1 MFAMTY
7 QHIQV
12 SPLTPAIGAVI
23 SGVDIA
29 QELPAAVIAEIRAAW
44 LEHLVVFFRGQ
55 RLTPDRLVA
64 FSRRFGEIGYY
75 PFVAGMA
82 EHPEVVE
89 VLKKE
94 DERIN
99 FGGLWHTDT
108 SYLERPPMGSVLYAV
123 QVPPYGGDTL
133 WNNMYLAYDALSPT
147 LQQVLAPLRGVNSAE
162 KPDAAVTRTHRMA
175 ESPKDAETIVT
186 TAAHPI
192 VRTHPETGRR
202 ALYCAAAHTMR
213 IDGMT
218 VDESRALLDHL
229 YRVQQ
234 REEFGCRWH
243 WQAGDVAFW
252 DNRAAQHN
260 ALNDYHGHRRLM
272 HRVTLEGEVPG

>member
-1 MFAMTY
+1 MNY

-12 SPLTPAIGAVI
+12 SPLTPAIGAII

-64 FSRRFGEIGYY
+64 FSKRFGEIGYY

-108 SYLERPPMGSVLYAV
+108 SYLVRPPMGSVLYAV

-162 KPDAAVTRTHRMA
+162 KPDAAVTRTHRIA
-175 ESPKDAETIVT
+175 ESPKDAEAIVT

-218 VDESRALLDHL
+218 AEESRALLDYL

-272 HRVTLEGEVPG
+272 HRVTLEGEVPA

>member
-1 MFAMTY
+1 MTY

-29 QELPAAVIAEIRAAW
+29 EELPAAVIAEIRAAW

-64 FSRRFGEIGYY
+64 FSKRFGEIGYY

-108 SYLERPPMGSVLYAV
+108 SYLVRPPMGSVLYAV

-175 ESPKDAETIVT
+175 ESPKDAEAIIT
-186 TAAHPI
+186 TASHPI

-218 VDESRALLDHL
+218 VEESRALLDHL

>member
-1 MFAMTY
+1 MNY

-55 RLTPDRLVA
+55 QLTPDRLVA
-64 FSRRFGEIGYY
+64 FSKRFGEIGYY

-108 SYLERPPMGSVLYAV
+108 SYLVRPPMGSVLYAV

-162 KPDAAVTRTHRMA
+162 KPDAAVTRTHRIA
-175 ESPKDAETIVT
+175 ESPKDAEAIVT

-218 VDESRALLDHL
+218 VEESRALLDHL

-272 HRVTLEGEVPG
+272 HRVTLEGEVPA

>member
-1 MFAMTY
+1 MTY

-64 FSRRFGEIGYY
+64 FSKRFGEIGYY

-175 ESPKDAETIVT
+175 ESPKDAEAIVT

-218 VDESRALLDHL
+218 VEESRALLEHL

>member
-1 MFAMTY
+1 MNY

-55 RLTPDRLVA
+55 QLTPDRLVA
-64 FSRRFGEIGYY
+64 FSKRFGEIGYY

-108 SYLERPPMGSVLYAV
+108 SYLVRPPMGSVLYAV

-162 KPDAAVTRTHRMA
+162 KPDAAVTRTHRIA
-175 ESPKDAETIVT
+175 ESPKDAEAIVT

-218 VDESRALLDHL
+218 VEESRALLDHL

>member
-1 MFAMTY
+1 MTY

-64 FSRRFGEIGYY
+64 FSKRFGEIGYY

-162 KPDAAVTRTHRMA
+162 KPDAAVTRTHRIA
-175 ESPKDAETIVT
+175 ESPKDAEAIVT

-218 VDESRALLDHL
+218 VEESRALLDYL

-272 HRVTLEGEVPG
+272 HRVTLEGEVPA

>member
-1 MFAMTY
+1 
-7 QHIQV
+7 
-12 SPLTPAIGAVI
+12 
-23 SGVDIA
+23 
-29 QELPAAVIAEIRAAW
+29 
-44 LEHLVVFFRGQ
+44 
-55 RLTPDRLVA
+55 
-64 FSRRFGEIGYY
+64 
-75 PFVAGMA
+75 
-82 EHPEVVE
+82 VVE

-218 VDESRALLDHL
+218 VEESRALLDYL